1 MSWPTRHPVIA
12 ADKKPRIIIVGTGQ
26 YGLTV
31 ARIALKKGWPIV
43 GAVNRAGGKVGQD
56 LGRLLG
62 LSNDLG
68 IVVQDCETVDY
79 SKMRADIAVV
89 VATDFLETNLA
100 NYRRIMSAGINVVC
114 HGTESYYPYG
124 VNPKLASEID
134 TLAQTNNVTFTGT
147 GIWDMSRIWSGILV
161 AAPCTELN
169 SLFHRSVTDADRLG
183 EALSRMLGVGLT
195 VEEFEKQ
202 MANIFGERE
211 GLYLT
216 VPHQVLVALGYNVV
230 KTTERREP
238 VCFDEPIY
246 SRSQQRIIEPGLCVG
261 FRMAVEAATEE
272 GVTSRADIEIR
283 VLRQGEVEHMCWT
296 VDGAPASKVTVER
309 DDSVHASAASLF
321 NRILDVIA
329 APPGVQEIYKLGIM
343 KHSALL

>member
-1 MSWPTRHPVIA
+1 MPCPTHHPILD
-12 ADKKPRIIIVGTGQ
+12 ADKKPRIVIVGTGQ

-31 ARIALKKGWPIV
+31 ARIALKKGWPIA
-43 GAVNRAGGKVGQD
+43 GAVNRAGAKVGQD
-56 LGRLLG
+56 LGQMLG

-68 IVVQDCETVDY
+68 IVIQDCETADY
-79 SKMRADIAVV
+79 AEMRADIAVV
-89 VATDFLETNLA
+89 VATDFLETNIA
-100 NYRRIMSAGINVVC
+100 NYRRIMNAGMNIVC

-124 VNPKLASEID
+124 VNPRLANEID
-134 TLAQTNNVTFTGT
+134 TLAKAKNVTFTGT

-195 VEEFEKQ
+195 VEEFEQQ
-202 MANIFGERE
+202 MANIFGDRE

-216 VPHQVLVALGYNVV
+216 VPHQVLVALGYTVV

-246 SRSQQRIIEPGLCVG
+246 SRSQQRTIEPGLCVG

-283 VLRQGEVEHMCWT
+283 VLREGEVEHMQWT
-296 VDGAPASKVTVER
+296 VDGMPSSKVTVER
-309 DDSVHASAASLF
+309 DDSVHASASSLF

-329 APPGVQEIYKLGIM
+329 APPGVQEIYKLGMM
-343 KHSALL
+343 KHSACL

>member
-1 MSWPTRHPVIA
+1 MRYPTHHPIIA

-31 ARIALKKGWPIV
+31 ARIALKKGWQIA
-43 GAVNRAGGKVGQD
+43 GAVNRAGEKVGQD
-56 LGRLLG
+56 LGQLLG
-62 LSNDLG
+62 LNNNLG
-68 IVVQDCETVDY
+68 IVVQDCETADY
-79 SKMRADIAVV
+79 TKMRADIAVV

-100 NYRRIMSAGINVVC
+100 NYRRIMNAGINVVC
-114 HGTESYYPYG
+114 HGTESYFPYG
-124 VNPKLASEID
+124 INPQLASEID
-134 TLAQTNNVTFTGT
+134 TLAKANNVTFTGT

-161 AAPCTELN
+161 AAPCTEMN

-183 EALSRMLGVGLT
+183 DALSRMLGVGMT
-195 VEEFEKQ
+195 AEEFEQQ
-202 MANIFGERE
+202 MANIFGQRE

-216 VPHQVLVALGYNVV
+216 VPHQVLVALGYTVV

-238 VCFDEPIY
+238 VFFDEPIY
-246 SRSQQRIIEPGLCVG
+246 SRSQQRTIEPGLCAG

-272 GVTSRADIEIR
+272 GVTSHAAIEIR
-283 VLRQGEVEHMCWT
+283 LLREGEVEHMCWT
-296 VDGAPASKVTVER
+296 VDGMPSSKVTVER
-309 DDSVHASAASLF
+309 DDSVHASASSLF